1 MLGAG
6 DEENW
11 LNGSAD
17 QASALCKVTPA
28 SRFTWYRVSPD
39 VGKVAVDH
47 PDLIT
52 PLKGDEFLSA
62 KDNQG
67 DLFY

>member
-28 SRFTWYRVSPD
+28 SRFNWYRVSPD
-39 VGKVAVDH
+39 VGKVVVDH
-47 PDLIT
+47 PDPIT
-52 PLKGDEFLSA
+52 PLKAMSF
-62 KDNQG
+62 
-67 DLFY
+67 

>member
-17 QASALCKVTPA
+17 QAAALCKIAPA
-28 SRFTWYRVSPD
+28 SRFNWYRVSPD

-52 PLKGDEFLSA
+52 PLKGDEFLAA